1 MSETNKLEKIVKT
14 TDNNA
19 LTIAL
24 SNIISGVIIACALLM
39 STFIISC
46 SFIWGWV
53 GFATIVGIFTLIVS
67 LIFIGH
73 DE

>member
-1 MSETNKLEKIVKT
+1 MNETNKLEKIVKNAD
-14 TDNNA
+14 DNT

-39 STFIISC
+39 GTFIISC
-46 SFIWGWV
+46 SFLWGWV
-53 GFATIVGIFTLIVS
+53 GFATIVGIFTLIIS